1 MSNLDGYEF
10 LQNFSDEV
18 HLDEAPPFTTAEWL
32 LNGFDSLVWQV
43 NFGHKKPLSLD
54 WRVELDNGDLL
65 TAPQHSMLWKSLRH
79 VLIIGVD
86 GPNGEYK
93 NLADVSVYLKFS
105 SATKI
110 IDYLLLNSES
120 YSLREMGLAGINLD
134 DLKSILAQLA
144 SSSHAEESI
153 YEWRRRATA
162 YCNEIMAGISDIEAQ
177 SIIEKEPSIAVISQE
192 QIDELDLDV
201 KIEDIPKMR
210 AALKKAGMYN
220 TSRSIAFT
228 INSTKLSEKLYR
240 RTLRGRQTAKSRL
253 NILTYYPFPAR
264 YQREFPAV
272 KVTTGASELLM
283 DSTYYNYR
291 NTLIHSAVLTS
302 LGLPAP
308 AIEDITA
315 ISEYLPP
322 IQEAARFKSVPSD
335 ILMNT
340 FKQGLEFHFEHGR
353 MILNG
358 FVRVARYCDQHQR
371 KLSDINDLLL
381 SRIIGEDLRN
391 LGVKR
396 MGLSCNQKGVPYRTQ
411 HKSVK
416 DVYYHD
422 LRANIG
428 LLELVCVVLGVIQ
441 FTVGV
446 IMARR
451 VDELITLDAEH
462 CLDETGSWLLFALA
476 KSTRKARGMRQKEA
490 RPIDAIAVELI
501 EDLRDFQRLLKRFN
515 FIDKLGALFATPS
528 IKGLKGLTSG
538 SLHIYNR
545 NLDFMCDYFETKVT
559 DAGERYYIR
568 QHQLRRFFAI
578 VFFYMNGF
586 GELDTLRWMLGHKDV
601 EHVWR
606 YLTEC
611 LGPKDIRGAGARYFT
626 DLAKKDRLENYK
638 DLQSL
643 LEAEFGTKKI
653 STVPEEKIEDYLEA
667 MLEEGKARIEPHF
680 FHDENGT
687 AMRILFIV
695 S

>member
-10 LQNFSDEV
+10 LQSFSDEV
-18 HLDEAPPFTTAEWL
+18 YLDEAPPFTTAEWL
-32 LNGFDSLVWQV
+32 KNGFESSIWKVK
-43 NFGHKKPLSLD
+43 FGDKKPLNLD

-162 YCNEIMAGISDIEAQ
+162 YCHEVMAGISDIEAQ

-228 INSTKLSEKLYR
+228 INSTKLSEKLYP

-291 NTLIHSAVLTS
+291 NTLIHSAILS
-302 LGLPAP
+302 SIGLPAP

-335 ILMNT
+335 VLMNT
-340 FKQGLEFHFEHGR
+340 FKQGLEFYFEHGR

-358 FVRVARYCDQHQR
+358 FVRVASGV
-371 KLSDINDLLL
+371 SD
-381 SRIIGEDLRN
+381 
-391 LGVKR
+391 
-396 MGLSCNQKGVPYRTQ
+396 
-411 HKSVK
+411 
-416 DVYYHD
+416 
-422 LRANIG
+422 
-428 LLELVCVVLGVIQ
+428 
-441 FTVGV
+441 
-446 IMARR
+446 
-451 VDELITLDAEH
+451 
-462 CLDETGSWLLFALA
+462 
-476 KSTRKARGMRQKEA
+476 
-490 RPIDAIAVELI
+490 
-501 EDLRDFQRLLKRFN
+501 
-515 FIDKLGALFATPS
+515 
-528 IKGLKGLTSG
+528 
-538 SLHIYNR
+538 
-545 NLDFMCDYFETKVT
+545 
-559 DAGERYYIR
+559 
-568 QHQLRRFFAI
+568 
-578 VFFYMNGF
+578 
-586 GELDTLRWMLGHKDV
+586 
-601 EHVWR
+601 
-606 YLTEC
+606 
-611 LGPKDIRGAGARYFT
+611 
-626 DLAKKDRLENYK
+626 
-638 DLQSL
+638 
-643 LEAEFGTKKI
+643 
-653 STVPEEKIEDYLEA
+653 
-667 MLEEGKARIEPHF
+667 
-680 FHDENGT
+680 
-687 AMRILFIV
+687 
-695 S
+695 